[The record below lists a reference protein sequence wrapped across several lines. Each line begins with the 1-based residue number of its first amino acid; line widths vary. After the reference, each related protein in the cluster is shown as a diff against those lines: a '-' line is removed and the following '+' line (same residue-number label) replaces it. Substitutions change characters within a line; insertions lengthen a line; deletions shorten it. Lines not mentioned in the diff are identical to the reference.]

1 MLRTILMSSAGLM
14 FSAVCLFGGAA
25 RAETVAFN
33 ATLNGA
39 SEVPAK
45 TTDGKGTASASL
57 DTATKVMT
65 YGVQYTG
72 LSGPATAA
80 HFHGPAEVGTNAG
93 VMIPIASFKSPFTG
107 TAGLS
112 DAQAADLAMG
122 RLYIN
127 LHTSKFPNGEI
138 RGQVLKNK

>member
-1 MLRTILMSSAGLM
+1 MMIRCAYLLIAGMALATACPATADTISY
-14 FSAVCLFGGAA
+14 GA
-25 RAETVAFN
+25 ELKGT
-33 ATLNGA
+33 
-39 SEVPAK
+39 SEVPP
-45 TTDGKGTASASL
+45 TASTGAGSVAL
-57 DTATKVMT
+57 TFDTASKQLEWKGS
-65 YGVQYTG
+65 YAG
-72 LSGPATAA
+72 LSGDATAA